1 MSTDISNP
9 KIIDLIKKKEDGSK
23 PFVSIE
29 FFPPRTET
37 GVKNLYSRMERMKKS
52 INPLFSDVTWGA
64 GGSTADLTIEIAQ
77 KLRDTGHVANMHM
90 TCTNMEKDGDPK
102 KAVHDALQTA
112 KNNGIMNIVALRGD
126 PAAGQ
131 EEWKAADGGFT
142 CALDLVE
149 YIRENFGSEFGIS
162 VAGYPE
168 GHPNAISLV
177 EDPSTM
183 TESEK
188 ARSST
193 EDGKVYTC
201 LDDDYKKEMDY
212 LKKKIDAGADFI
224 ITQMFFDTK
233 VFGTFVEDCKKW
245 GINCP
250 IVPGLMCI
258 NAYGGFVKMT
268 KFCKTRVPTEL
279 RAKMDSLKDDPD
291 KVKAFGVEFG
301 IQMCEDLIK
310 IGVDVLHFYTLNLE
324 KITYGILGGL
334 GYDVKGSVDESDA
347 QTMIAKGSAW
357 ARVGDKVK
365 TSEGEGTV
373 TAIDSDG
380 SATVEFSG
388 EATNA
393 TFKKG
398 EYEKVF

>member
-365 TSEGEGTV
+365 TSQGEGTV

-380 SATVEFSG
+380 SATVEFPG
-388 EATNA
+388 EATKA

>member
-37 GVKNLYSRMERMKKS
+37 GVKNLYSRMERMKNS

-64 GGSTADLTIEIAQ
+64 GGSTADLTLEIAQ
-77 KLRDTGHVANMHM
+77 QLRETGHVANMHM

-126 PAAGQ
+126 PTAGQ

-149 YIRENFGSEFGIS
+149 YIREKFGSEFGIS

-177 EDPSTM
+177 EDPTSM

-193 EDGKVYTC
+193 EDGKAYTC

-233 VFGTFVEDCKKW
+233 VFGTFVEDCRKW

-279 RAKMDSLKDDPD
+279 REKMDSLKDDPD

-301 IQMCEDLIK
+301 IQMCKDLIE

-365 TSEGEGTV
+365 TSQGDGTV
-373 TAIDSDG
+373 TAIDIDG
-380 SATVEFSG
+380 SATVEFPG
-388 EATNA
+388 EGTKA

>member
-1 MSTDISNP
+1 MTTATSNP

-37 GVKNLYSRMERMKKS
+37 GVKNLYSRMGRMKES

-64 GGSTADLTIEIAQ
+64 GGSTADLTLEIAQ
-77 KLRDTGHVANMHM
+77 QLRETGHVANMHM

-102 KAVHDALQTA
+102 KAVHDALETA
-112 KNNGIMNIVALRGD
+112 KNNGIVNIVALRGD

-149 YIRENFGSEFGIS
+149 YIREKFGSEFGIS

-177 EDPSTM
+177 ENPSTM
-183 TESEK
+183 SESEK

-233 VFGTFVEDCKKW
+233 VFGTFVSDCRKW

-268 KFCKTRVPTEL
+268 KFCKTRVPADL
-279 RAKMDSLKDDPD
+279 REKMESLKDDPD

-301 IQMCEDLIK
+301 IKMCEDLIE

-324 KITYGILGGL
+324 KITYGILSGL
-334 GYDVKGSVDESDA
+334 GYNVKGTVDESDA
-347 QTMIAKGSAW
+347 KTMIAKGSAW

-365 TSEGEGTV
+365 TSQGEGIV
-373 TAIDSDG
+373 KSIDSDG
-380 SATVEFSG
+380 SATVELQG
-388 EATNA
+388 ESTTA
-393 TFKKG
+393 TFKKE
-398 EYEKVF
+398 EYSKVF